1 MASALEH
8 SVEFD
13 FHIENALS
21 ILNSYRNSS
30 CKFVLKTEQETA
42 VKELLK
48 GNDVL
53 AVLPTGF
60 GKSIIFIVYLL
71 ARSSFVEQTRGSSQ
85 SSVLVVSPLKSI
97 ICDQVLEVSS
107 FNCSA
112 MELSK
117 ETIHQITT
125 SPPQF
130 IYCSAENC
138 IDKDF
143 LDMLKDDGS
152 QLHKSVE
159 AIVVDESH
167 TIETWTGKR

>member
-1 MASALEH
+1 
-8 SVEFD
+8 
-13 FHIENALS
+13 
-21 ILNSYRNSS
+21 
-30 CKFVLKTEQETA
+30 
-42 VKELLK
+42 
-48 GNDVL
+48 
-53 AVLPTGF
+53 
-60 GKSIIFIVYLL
+60 
-71 ARSSFVEQTRGSSQ
+71 
-85 SSVLVVSPLKSI
+85 
-97 ICDQVLEVSS
+97 
-107 FNCSA
+107 

-159 AIVVDESH
+159 AIVVDEFH

>member
-30 CKFVLKTEQETA
+30 CTFVLKTEQETA

-97 ICDQVLEVSS
+97 ICMRSS
-107 FNCSA
+107 VRGIFVQLLCDGAFEGNYPSNHNISA
-112 MELSK
+112 A
-117 ETIHQITT
+117 
-125 SPPQF
+125 
-130 IYCSAENC
+130 IY
-138 IDKDF
+138 I
-143 LDMLKDDGS
+143 L
-152 QLHKSVE
+152 
-159 AIVVDESH
+159 
-167 TIETWTGKR
+167 

>member
-13 FHIENALS
+13 FYIENVLS
-21 ILNSYRNSS
+21 ILNWYRNSS

-48 GNDVL
+48 GNYIL
-53 AVLPTGF
+53 AILPTGF

-85 SSVLVVSPLKSI
+85 SSVLVISPLKSI

-117 ETIHQITT
+117 ETIHQLQITT

-130 IYCSAENC
+130 IYCIAENC

-159 AIVVDESH
+159 AMDESH

>member
-1 MASALEH
+1 MGSALEH

-42 VKELLK
+42 IKELLK
-48 GNDVL
+48 GND
-53 AVLPTGF
+53 VLPTGF

-71 ARSSFVEQTRGSSQ
+71 AHSSFVEQTRGSSQ

-97 ICDQVLEVSS
+97 ICDQVLEVSL

-138 IDKDF
+138 INKDF

-167 TIETWTGKR
+167 TIETWTGKW

>member
-8 SVEFD
+8 SEFD
-13 FHIENALS
+13 FYIEKALG
-21 ILNSYRNSS
+21 IINLYRNSS
-30 CKFVLKTEQETA
+30 CKLVLKTEQETA

-71 ARSSFVEQTRGSSQ
+71 ARSSLVEQTKGSSQ

-97 ICDQVLEVSS
+97 IGDQVLEVSS

-117 ETIHQITT
+117 ETIHKITT

-130 IYCSAENC
+130 IYCSAENA
-138 IDKDF
+138 IDRDF

>member
-1 MASALEH
+1 M
-8 SVEFD
+8 
-13 FHIENALS
+13 
-21 ILNSYRNSS
+21 
-30 CKFVLKTEQETA
+30 LKTEQETA

-85 SSVLVVSPLKSI
+85 SSVLVVSPLKSTI

-117 ETIHQITT
+117 ETTHQITT

>member
-1 MASALEH
+1 M
-8 SVEFD
+8 
-13 FHIENALS
+13 
-21 ILNSYRNSS
+21 
-30 CKFVLKTEQETA
+30 
-42 VKELLK
+42 
-48 GNDVL
+48 
-53 AVLPTGF
+53 
-60 GKSIIFIVYLL
+60 
-71 ARSSFVEQTRGSSQ
+71 
-85 SSVLVVSPLKSI
+85 LVVSPLKSI

-159 AIVVDESH
+159 AIVVDESQSYN
-167 TIETWTGKR
+167 

>member
-1 MASALEH
+1 MVSALEH

-13 FHIENALS
+13 FHIENAFS

-60 GKSIIFIVYLL
+60 GKSINFIVYLL

-85 SSVLVVSPLKSI
+85 ISVLVVSPLKSI
-97 ICDQVLEVSS
+97 ICDQV
-107 FNCSA
+107 
-112 MELSK
+112 
-117 ETIHQITT
+117 
-125 SPPQF
+125 
-130 IYCSAENC
+130 
-138 IDKDF
+138 
-143 LDMLKDDGS
+143 
-152 QLHKSVE
+152 
-159 AIVVDESH
+159 
-167 TIETWTGKR
+167 